1 MSRKLLILGYG
12 GHGKVVYETAMSM
25 IKDGK
30 IFYDSID
37 FLDDNAPKAVGKI
50 INLAKFKGE
59 YDEVFCGIGNNR
71 VRKELLQKAEKL
83 DFSIATL
90 VHATAYVSPTATV
103 EKGTI
108 IEAKAIVNAN
118 SIIKSGCIISVGA
131 IVDHD
136 VIVEEY
142 SHVNTGAICK
152 AGSHIE
158 TLRKIDSGEVVQG
171 YPPISR

>member
-1 MSRKLLILGYG
+1 MSKRLLILGYG
-12 GHGKVVYETAMSM
+12 GHGKVVCETAMSM
-25 IKDGK
+25 RKDGK
-30 IFYDSID
+30 AFYDSID

-50 INLAKFKGE
+50 INLEKFKGK

-71 VRKELLQKAEKL
+71 VRKELLQKAEEL
-83 DFSIATL
+83 GFSIATI

-118 SIIKSGCIISVGA
+118 SVIKSGCIISVGA

>member
-1 MSRKLLILGYG
+1 MSKKLLILGYG

-25 IKDGK
+25 TKDGK
-30 IFYDSID
+30 DFYDSID
-37 FLDDNAPKAVGKI
+37 FLDDHAPKAAGKI
-50 INLAKFKGE
+50 INLAKFKGK

-71 VRKELLQKAEKL
+71 VRKELLQKAEEL
-83 DFSIATL
+83 GFSIVTI

-118 SIIKSGCIISVGA
+118 SVIKSGCIISVGA

>member
-1 MSRKLLILGYG
+1 
-12 GHGKVVYETAMSM
+12 MSM
-25 IKDGK
+25 TKDGED
-30 IFYDSID
+30 FYDSID

-50 INLAKFKGE
+50 INLAKFKGK

-71 VRKELLQKAEKL
+71 VRKELLQKAEEL
-83 DFSIATL
+83 GFSIATI

-118 SIIKSGCIISVGA
+118 SVIKSGCIISVGA
-131 IVDHD
+131 LVDHD